1 MRSNRVF
8 FIVLALSLSAF
19 FAGGSYTFLLSKDRS
34 QDVYKSLEK
43 FARVYDIVK
52 KNYVKEPGDQGLVDG
67 SIRGM
72 LEELDPHSVYLKKE
86 DFQDMQADTK
96 GEFGGL
102 GIEISKKD
110 GMLTVVSPIEDTP
123 AFKAGIKAGDVISK
137 IETQT
142 TAKMSVMDAVRLMR
156 GKPGTKVS
164 IEIRRQGTPAPLNM
178 TVARAVI
185 QVRSVTYEVK
195 EGFGII
201 KVRQFLERSSKEV
214 KNALTKIEKETGGDL
229 KGVVLDLRN
238 NPGGL
243 LQQAI
248 EISDI
253 WLKDGL
259 IVYTQGRDEEKAS
272 KYFAMGRGTEPG
284 YPLALLVNGGSAS
297 ASEIVA
303 GALQDQKRAHIIGTN
318 SFGKGSVQ
326 NVIPLD
332 DGSGIKLTVAL
343 YYTPNG
349 RQIQGAGI
357 VPDEVVKGA
366 VDADEMTKERDL
378 PGHLVGSDE
387 EKAKAQFELEKKS
400 KAEQAIK
407 KAEGKIAAEK
417 AADKAVEK
425 AAADQKKKD
434 EADPQL
440 DRALAW
446 LKTQSSK
453 KK

>member
-1 MRSNRVF
+1 VRSNRVF

-19 FAGGSYTFLLSKDRS
+19 FAGGTYTFLLSKDKN

-52 KNYVKEPGDQGLVDG
+52 KNYVKEPADQGLVDG

-86 DFQDMQADTK
+86 DFEDMQADTK

-137 IETQT
+137 IETQS

-185 QVRSVTYEVK
+185 QVRSVTYQVK
-195 EGFGII
+195 DGFGVI

-214 KNALTKIEKETGGDL
+214 KNALSKIQSETGSEI
-229 KGVVLDLRN
+229 KGVILDLRN

-272 KYFAMGRGTEPG
+272 KYYAMARGTEPT
-284 YPLALLVNGGSAS
+284 YPLALLLNGGSAS

-303 GALQDQKRAHIIGTN
+303 GALQDQKRAHVIGTN

-366 VDADEMTKERDL
+366 LDADELTKERDL
-378 PGHLVGSDE
+378 PGHLVGTDE

-400 KAEQAIK
+400 RAESAAKKATDKANEQAGADLK
-407 KAEGKIAAEK
+407 K
-417 AADKAVEK
+417 
-425 AAADQKKKD
+425 QD

-440 DRALAW
+440 DRALVW
-446 LKTQSSK
+446 LKSQSSK

>member
-1 MRSNRVF
+1 VRSNRVF

-19 FAGGSYTFLLSKDRS
+19 FAGGTYTFLLSKDKN

-52 KNYVKEPGDQGLVDG
+52 KNYVKEPSDQGLVDG

-72 LEELDPHSVYLKKE
+72 LEDLDPHSVYMKKE
-86 DFQDMQADTK
+86 DFEDMQADTK

-123 AFKAGIKAGDVISK
+123 AFKAGIKAGDVIAK
-137 IETQT
+137 IEGQS

-156 GKPGTKVS
+156 GKPGSKVS
-164 IEIRRQGTPAPLNM
+164 IEIRRQGTPAPINM

-195 EGFGII
+195 DGFGVI

-214 KNALTKIEKETGGDL
+214 KNALSKIQNETGGEI

-272 KYFAMGRGTEPG
+272 KYYAMARGTEPN

-303 GALQDQKRAHIIGTN
+303 GALQDQKRAHVIGVN

-343 YYTPNG
+343 YYTPSG

-357 VPDEVVKGA
+357 TPDEVVKGA
-366 VDADEMTKERDL
+366 VDMDEMTKERDL

-387 EKAKAQFELEKKS
+387 EKAKAQFDLEKKA
-400 KAEQAIK
+400 KVE
-407 KAEGKIAAEK
+407 AAKK
-417 AADKAVEK
+417 AADKANEK
-425 AAADQKKKD
+425 SVATDQQKKD
-434 EADPQL
+434 DSDPQL
-440 DRALAW
+440 DRALSW
-446 LKTQSSK
+446 LKSQGSK